1 MIRTFLF
8 VVLVTLG
15 LAMIP
20 NRSNFP
26 TTIIVP
32 ILTALLTKYTLG
44 DWDRGFRWSSSDL
57 LFWTS
62 VLAISYI
69 TIKYVKTET

>member
-32 ILTALLTKYTLG
+32 ILAALLTKYTLG
-44 DWDRGFRWSSSDL
+44 DWDRGFRWTSSDL
-57 LFWTS
+57 LFWIS

-69 TIKYVKTET
+69 TIKYVKTEV

>member
-1 MIRTFLF
+1 MIPTFLF
-8 VVLVTLG
+8 VVLVTVG

-26 TTIIVP
+26 TSIIVP
-32 ILTALLTKYTLG
+32 ILVALLTKYTLG
-44 DWDRGFRWSSSDL
+44 DWDRGFRWTSSDL

-62 VLAISYI
+62 ILAISYI
-69 TIKYVKTET
+69 TINSFLHLL

>member
-8 VVLVTLG
+8 VVLVTVG

-26 TTIIVP
+26 TSIIVP
-32 ILTALLTKYTLG
+32 ILVALLTKYTLG
-44 DWDRGFRWSSSDL
+44 DWDRGFRWTSSDL

-62 VLAISYI
+62 ILAISYI
-69 TIKYVKTET
+69 TINSFLHLL